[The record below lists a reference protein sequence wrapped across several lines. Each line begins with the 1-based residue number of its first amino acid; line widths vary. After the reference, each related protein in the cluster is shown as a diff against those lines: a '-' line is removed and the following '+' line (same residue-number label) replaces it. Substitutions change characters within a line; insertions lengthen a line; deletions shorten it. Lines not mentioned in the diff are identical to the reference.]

1 MSDKELKSFKI
12 GDNQQAGISSPVSSK
27 TSGEADSPE
36 SQSVGF
42 ARIEK
47 ILEDETP
54 ETIGEK
60 LSSLISELETFGN
73 EASTNKD
80 KLAAEKAVGAVEKV
94 ADLMDYLFQT
104 KDSIEPNP

>member
-12 GDNQQAGISSPVSSK
+12 GDSHKAGISSPVSSK
-27 TSGEADSPE
+27 TKESTGTPE

-54 ETIGEK
+54 ETIGQK
-60 LSSLISELETFGN
+60 LSTLIKDLETFGS
-73 EASTNKD
+73 EATTNKD
-80 KLAAEKAVGAVEKV
+80 KLASQKAIGAVEKV

-104 KDSIEPNP
+104 KDSMQSNP